1 MTENENNIPVF
12 HAVLKEATV
21 YYDGAELIHTA
32 DITLKPGEHVVR
44 IDGLS
49 PDIDEDSLK
58 IGAGKGILVS
68 SYNFVSE
75 TSENTDKEKVQALK
89 DELRKQQDRKRQ
101 FEAENR
107 ISREMRDFLADGMK
121 QKTAPKDNGS
131 ISLGE
136 LSESMDYYKAK
147 CLEIENDLKKNDDEI
162 EKCNKESADL
172 REKLG
177 EFEEER
183 GYILLNLAS
192 QTPDTEISCSIRITY
207 CTDDASWTPYY
218 NINVESIESPMKI
231 VSKAKVSQE
240 TGIDWK
246 DVKLSLSSGAPANGK
261 SVPELSP
268 WFLREKR
275 KAVPLRAPLFA
286 GRAAEPMEDFC
297 LREALAFCPAPE
309 EPVMALPD
317 DRLRI
322 DDNALLVTYS
332 IDIPYTIPGNGE
344 EQIIDIRAQQAEAD
358 YHFCCIPGLDPDCYL
373 TADVINAEK
382 LDLPAGKAVITY
394 DGTYLGETE
403 IRDTE
408 TKLSLT
414 LGTDKRIV
422 VKREKIKDVS
432 SQKSLLGSTVTKTFL
447 YRMTAVNNQKQPV
460 RLTIKD
466 RYPISTNKAVEIEL
480 LKETTTPS
488 SEDKET
494 GIVSWDNEIAPG
506 EEIVF
511 RFGYS
516 VKYPK
521 DMDLDI

>member
-89 DELRKQQDRKRQ
+89 DELRKLQDRKRQ
-101 FEAENR
+101 LEAENR
-107 ISREMRDFLADGMK
+107 ISHEMRDLLADGMK
-121 QKTAPKDNGS
+121 QKTAPKENGS
-131 ISLGE
+131 ISLDE

-162 EKCNKESADL
+162 EKCNKGSDSL

-177 EFEEER
+177 EYEEER

-231 VSKAKVSQE
+231 ISKAKVSQE

-246 DVKLSLSSGAPANGK
+246 DVKLSLSSGAPVTGK
-261 SVPELSP
+261 SAPELRP

-275 KAVPLRAPLFA
+275 KTVSYNAPLFER
-286 GRAAEPMEDFC
+286 RAAAPMEDVC
-297 LREALAFCPAPE
+297 MCEGGSPDRDGPIADHI
-309 EPVMALPD
+309 PD
-317 DRLRI
+317 DRLTV

-344 EQIIDIRAQQAEAD
+344 EQIIDIRMQQAEAD
-358 YHFCCIPGLDPDCYL
+358 YHFCCIPKVDPACYL

-394 DGTYLGETE
+394 AGTYLGETE

-414 LGTDKRIV
+414 LGTDKRLV

-432 SQKSLLGSTVTKTFL
+432 SQRSLLGSTVTKMFL
-447 YRMTAVNNQKQPV
+447 YKMTAVNNQKQPV

-466 RYPISTNKAVEIEL
+466 QYPISTNKDIDIEL

-494 GIVSWDNEIAPG
+494 GIVSWENRIAPG

-521 DMDLDI
+521 DTDPDI